1 MTKTILKLTSSLFF
15 LSNFSYAKDDFT
27 FTDYIKVTATAYT
40 SSTKECDASPFLA
53 AWRNKLSPKVPS
65 IAVSRDLLEI
75 GLTNGMKV
83 HVEGLEGE
91 FVVLDKMNKRW
102 TNRIDI
108 YMNNNRQ
115 KALKFG
121 KRKLKVYWIDP
132 LFSKAK

>member
-1 MTKTILKLTSSLFF
+1 MQKSIVKLAISLLI
-15 LSNFSYAKDDFT
+15 LSNISSAKNDFL

-40 SSTKECDASPFLA
+40 SSTKECDATPFLA

-65 IAVSRDLLEI
+65 IAVSRDLLDI

-83 HVEGLEGE
+83 HIEGLEGE

-102 TNRIDI
+102 KNRIDI
-108 YMNNNRQ
+108 YMNTDRK

-132 LFSKAK
+132 LFAKAK